1 MYCYKADRERIIV
14 GIITLIY
21 LSGAVT
27 GTVVG
32 EAFKPLGMP
41 VGDANLDKEC
51 IVKTTSSKVYDKE
64 IKDYIEN
71 VYTVKN
77 CKTKTK
83 ESNRPIKRI
92 LKNIKEH

>member
-1 MYCYKADRERIIV
+1 ME
-14 GIITLIY
+14 IITLIY

-32 EAFKPLGMP
+32 EAFKPIGLP
-41 VGDANLDKEC
+41 VGDADLDKEC
-51 IVKTTSSKVYDKE
+51 IVKTISSKVYDKE
-64 IKDYIEN
+64 INKYIEN
-71 VYTVKN
+71 VYTEKN
-77 CKTKTK
+77 CNIKTK

>member
-1 MYCYKADRERIIV
+1 M

-32 EAFKPLGMP
+32 EAFKPIGLP
-41 VGDANLDKEC
+41 VNDTDLDKEC
-51 IVKTTSSKVYDKE
+51 MIKTTKSKVYDKE

-71 VYTVKN
+71 VYIEEHCN
-77 CKTKTK
+77 TKTK
-83 ESNRPIKRI
+83 ESNRPIKRTI
-92 LKNIKEH
+92 KKIKEY